1 MSFWYLIKIS
11 TQLSKLSHSPQFPL
25 QGLDVLLAVEYRT
38 LQTGDFLLV
47 NMTAF
52 SYAGLRQRF
61 LRFAQ
66 CFTLIAQLCF
76 QNRTA
81 ASAAGRLGRRRC
93 SNFRS
98 RTNGRRRGICLS
110 GIFRGGFCVT
120 GSFRRSFS
128 SRFRHFKSRSV
139 VARAAVFAYGR

>member
-11 TQLSKLSHSPQFPL
+11 TRLSKLSHSPQFPL

-47 NMTAF
+47 DMTAF
-52 SYAGLRQRF
+52 SYTGLRQRF

-81 ASAAGRLGRRRC
+81 ASACRKTWAQALQQ
-93 SNFRS
+93 
-98 RTNGRRRGICLS
+98 LQEQDEWAQ
-110 GIFRGGFCVT
+110 
-120 GSFRRSFS
+120 
-128 SRFRHFKSRSV
+128 
-139 VARAAVFAYGR
+139 ARDLP